1 MTSTTTILR
10 PLRFWHQSMTELDVL
25 GAYRRAL
32 TSQAAEILGSDA
44 AIEVHGM
51 RSGTYHGRTP
61 TAALENA
68 FVYHRALDQII
79 DNAIRAEREGYDAF
93 IIGSFSEPYL
103 REIRSAVR
111 IPVASILE
119 STMLVACSLGKKI
132 IPIANAPQIAFMVQS
147 AVEKHGLQQRV
158 MRAAALEPAWHEPE
172 LAAAFDNPQPVL
184 DAFTRTARHYLAQG
198 AEVIVPAEGV
208 MASLLSANQIR
219 QIDGAP
225 VLDVFALTWRYAVML
240 ARLRD
245 QTGMQVSDV
254 GHYARGEPALIELM
268 VRKG

>member
-1 MTSTTTILR
+1 MSNTGLR

-25 GAYRRAL
+25 GAYREAL
-32 TSQAAEILGSDA
+32 VRQAADILGSDA

-79 DNAIRAEREGYDAF
+79 DNAIRAEKEGFDAF

-132 IPIANAPQIAFMVQS
+132 IPIANAPQISFMVQT

-158 MRAAALEPAWHEPE
+158 LPAVALDPAWHEPE
-172 LAAAFDNPQPVL
+172 LAAAFSSPQPVL
-184 DAFTRTARHYLAQG
+184 DAFARTARRYLAQG
-198 AEVIVPAEGV
+198 ADVIVPAEGV
-208 MASLLSANQIR
+208 MASLLSANKVR
-219 QIDGAP
+219 EIDGAP

-245 QTGMQVSDV
+245 QVGMQVSDV
-254 GHYARGEPALIELM
+254 GHYARGEQALIDLM
-268 VRKG
+268 VR